1 MRINQNGVTM
11 ITKKFIRISFLIF
24 MLITGNTYTFAE
36 VNRYVRYSHNNS
48 ISYGILEEEI
58 IYELDSAPYLN
69 IKRTGKKVKLRDV
82 NLMAPAEPSKVL
94 AVGFNYYSHRG
105 DLELP
110 PYPPIFLKLSSSII
124 GPDDQIIYH
133 EGITD
138 LHYEAELVVV
148 IGKTARKISKDEA
161 KHYIFGVTAG
171 NDVSA
176 RNWQADDLQWFR
188 GKASDTFAPLGPV
201 IATGLNYKDL
211 LVQSRLNG
219 KVMQSQRTKDHIHDL
234 EAIVSHVSQT
244 VTLHPGDLIYTG
256 TPGTTSSMQP
266 GDIIEIE
273 VEGVGILKNTISK

>member
-1 MRINQNGVTM
+1 MVI
-11 ITKKFIRISFLIF
+11 KKFIRISLLIF
-24 MLITGNTYTFAE
+24 TLITVNTYTFAE

-48 ISYGILEEEI
+48 INYGILEEGMI
-58 IYELDSAPYLN
+58 HELNSAPYLST
-69 IKRTGKKVKLRDV
+69 KRTGKKVKLKDV

-94 AVGFNYYSHRG
+94 AVGFNYHSHRG

-110 PYPPIFLKLSSSII
+110 PHPPIFLKLSSSII

-148 IGKTARKISKDEA
+148 IGKTASKISKEEA

-201 IATGLNYKDL
+201 IATGLNYKNL

-219 KVMQSQRTKDHIHDL
+219 KVMQSQSTKDHIHDL

-244 VTLHPGDLIYTG
+244 VTLYPGDLIFTG
-256 TPGTTSSMQP
+256 TPGTTSSMQL